1 MKHMKKITK
10 KLGFR
15 KQKPK
20 KEEMQKEA
28 FLHCCFV
35 WFCFFFFCCSFMC
48 WIRDIEYGEVA
59 ETLEH

>member
-1 MKHMKKITK
+1 MKKITK

-20 KEEMQKEA
+20 EEEMQKEA

-59 ETLEH
+59 ETLER